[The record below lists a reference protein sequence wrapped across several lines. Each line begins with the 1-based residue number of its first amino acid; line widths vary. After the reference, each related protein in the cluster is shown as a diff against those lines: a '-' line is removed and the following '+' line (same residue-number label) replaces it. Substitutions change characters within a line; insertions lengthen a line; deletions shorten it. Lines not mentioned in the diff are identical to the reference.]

1 MGKNAVSSGLEN
13 ELEMK
18 TRKTGIYTF
27 RGIYSGIYISR
38 ILSVKG
44 REREGESWGGGVPWS
59 LDIYNFVSILI

>member
-1 MGKNAVSSGLEN
+1 MGKHAVSSGLEN
-13 ELEMK
+13 ELKMK

-44 REREGESWGGGVPWS
+44 SGERG
-59 LDIYNFVSILI
+59 NRAC